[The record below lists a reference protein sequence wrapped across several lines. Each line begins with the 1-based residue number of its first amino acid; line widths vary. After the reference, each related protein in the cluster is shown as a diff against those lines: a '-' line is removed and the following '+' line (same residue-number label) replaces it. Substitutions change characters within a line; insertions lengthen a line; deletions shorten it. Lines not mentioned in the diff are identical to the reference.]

1 MITVH
6 TKKQCLYALMHCSC
20 PMNTALGAG
29 PKKKKKKWLK
39 RKMSKCGRDPN
50 THLD

>member
-29 PKKKKKKWLK
+29 PKKK
-39 RKMSKCGRDPN
+39 RKNGWNAKCPN
-50 THLD
+50 VDVIQTLT